1 MIREK
6 SERPR
11 DSRGAALIEHS
22 VLLAMIGIFVILALG
37 GVSAR
42 ILNTGCAVLE
52 GFGASYPQL
61 TPVDDQWI
69 CWFEGEDGPEVLFAG
84 TRIQ

>member
-1 MIREK
+1 MIRKK

-52 GFGASYPQL
+52 GFGAQSPELLPDGNQWVCL
-61 TPVDDQWI
+61 DQTE
-69 CWFEGEDGPEVLFAG
+69 FGV
-84 TRIQ
+84 